1 MDSRRTGGTVPGV
14 GDARRRFS
22 RAALP
27 VVLVGVALAAVATVG
42 DGGVGRAHYLRQL
55 VFGPAGSTVSR
66 PAPQTVVTVESGPS
80 MPAVPLAERTLPRSS
95 GNGHRARPRRGSLLG
110 PGGLPRRAGQPPR

>member
-1 MDSRRTGGTVPGV
+1 MDSRRTRGTVPGV
-14 GDARRRFS
+14 GDTRRRFS

-27 VVLVGVALAAVATVG
+27 VVLVGVALTAVATVG

-66 PAPQTVVTVESGPS
+66 TAPQSAAAGETLPS
-80 MPAVPLAERTLPRSS
+80 MPAVPLAQRALPRSA
-95 GNGHRARPRRGSLLG
+95 GNGHPARPRRRSLLG
-110 PGGLPRRAGQPPR
+110 PGGLPRRAR